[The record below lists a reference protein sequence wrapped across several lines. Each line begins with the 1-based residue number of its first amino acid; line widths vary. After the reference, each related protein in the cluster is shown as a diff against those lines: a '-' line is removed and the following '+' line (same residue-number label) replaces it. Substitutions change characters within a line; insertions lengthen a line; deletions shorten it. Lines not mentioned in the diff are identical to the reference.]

1 MFEMS
6 GARSAAE
13 LAPSLVA
20 PCGCVE
26 FFAVHSA
33 DYRLPVNMFELFN
46 KEARLQFTFTDPTLY
61 PRSIDLLDTLEL
73 DRLIGPEYP
82 IEEAARAF
90 EDFKTAKYPKLLV
103 RCGAEA

>member
-1 MFEMS
+1 M
-6 GARSAAE
+6 
-13 LAPSLVA
+13 
-20 PCGCVE
+20 E

-61 PRSIDLLDTLEL
+61 PRSIDLLERLDLEKL
-73 DRLIGPEYP
+73 TGPVYS

-90 EDFKTAKYPKLLV
+90 ADFRTAKYPKLLV
-103 RCGAEA
+103 RCAPERQSIPDE